1 MRTAFMNR
9 RHDSRP
15 AAAIVRAAAIA
26 CGSAVARASA
36 ALAAVALLFGAA
48 IPAAASRRIPD
59 YRAASDLLA
68 TTPSTD
74 DGAIGALANPAQ
86 WGVLEKSELALLWT
100 DGAVRDDTP
109 DNWGLVFGKG
119 FGFAVRRVDFEVG
132 ADARHVIDYQIG
144 LGGGSGAKFCGA
156 AFGWSGGDEQLV
168 GRTSFFS
175 LGGIHRPTRWLSIGT
190 VGRLAL
196 GGGDRDAVLDVGIRP
211 FADPGMLFFADYA
224 LTRDDAWDEG
234 SLAGGFEVR
243 PIDGIAA
250 SLKWDD
256 EDRFQIGVGL
266 TLQRFGVRA
275 VPHFDDQGDE
285 YSTSYAVRL
294 NPPVRGF
301 DIDAHSARGKRVLEM
316 SLKGRATYQRFRFGD
331 DESLPLRSLT
341 EQVRFAADDPTV
353 AGVALNL
360 SGFEANPAM
369 IWELRESLLG
379 LKGAGKKIAVY
390 CDRVDLPL
398 YYLVS
403 AADHVVMDPQ
413 GGALFPGVQLSRTYQ
428 KEMLAKIGV
437 GFDEWRFFKYKSAM
451 ESYSRTSMSEADRE
465 QRQGIVNESYG
476 ELAGGI
482 AASSRIERAALDDLV
497 DNDPMLFAPRLLEL
511 GLVDRIGRWEEMDAA
526 VDTLVGRDAR
536 LVGHEPLAAKRWQPD
551 EEWGEPPVIALV
563 YAVGECAMDEGIK
576 GRATSKAMRG
586 FRGDRNVKAVVL
598 RADSPGGDPL
608 PSDLVAHETRA
619 LAKAKKPVLV
629 SQGRV
634 AASGGYW
641 ISMDA
646 DTVLTSPF
654 SITGS
659 IGVIGGWFW
668 NEGLGGKL
676 GLASDRVQAGR
687 SADLLGGLRIPI
699 LGATI
704 PERNLDERERDL
716 VKERIFDLYDQFTE
730 GVARARGLEVGFVR
744 EIGEGRVYMGR
755 PAIELGLVDRVGTLD
770 ETVEAA
776 KRAAGIAPDR
786 RVRVVE
792 YPKRGFIKW
801 PRLFSLPSISVGGS
815 TLDEAAA
822 EKTYEEM
829 VLEGILESP
838 GQPLLFAPSGLLP
851 DEGAVVR

>member
-1 MRTAFMNR
+1 MTLGAK
-9 RHDSRP
+9 RP
-15 AAAIVRAAAIA
+15 TSNGRA
-26 CGSAVARASA
+26 CGLPPRAGIALWVLVILLSAPKPASA
-36 ALAAVALLFGAA
+36 G
-48 IPAAASRRIPD
+48 RRIPD

-86 WGVLEKSELALLWT
+86 WGVLDKTELTLLCT
-100 DGAVRDDTP
+100 NGGVRDDTP

-119 FGFAVRRVDFEVG
+119 LGFAVRRVDFEAGGVP
-132 ADARHVIDYQIG
+132 RHVIDYQIG

-156 AFGWSGGDEQLV
+156 ALGWSGGDEQLV
-168 GRTSFFS
+168 DRASFFS

-190 VGRLAL
+190 AGRIAL
-196 GGGDRDAVLDVGIRP
+196 GGGDRDAILDVGVRP

-224 LTRDDAWDEG
+224 LGRFDAWDEG

-243 PIDGIAA
+243 PVDGIAA
-250 SLKWDD
+250 ALKWDD
-256 EDRFQIGVGL
+256 ENRFQIAFGL
-266 TLQRFGVRA
+266 TLQRLGLRS
-275 VPHFDDQGDE
+275 VPHYDDQGDE

-301 DIDAHSARGKRVLEM
+301 DIDGRTARDKRFLEM
-316 SLKGRATYQRFRFGD
+316 NLKGRATYQRFRFGD

-341 EQVRFAADDPTV
+341 EQVRFATDDPTV
-353 AGVALNL
+353 AGVALNV
-360 SGFEANPAM
+360 SGFEANPEM
-369 IWELRESLLG
+369 IWELRESLVR
-379 LKGAGKKIAVY
+379 LKRAGKKIAVH
-390 CDRVDLPL
+390 CDRVDLAL

-403 AADHVVMDPQ
+403 VADHITMDPQ
-413 GGALFPGVQLSRTYQ
+413 GGALFPGVQLSKTYQ

-451 ESYSRTSMSEADRE
+451 ETYSRTSMSEADRE

-482 AASSRIERAALDDLV
+482 AASGRIERGALDGLV
-497 DNDPMLFAPRLLEL
+497 DNEPMLFASRLLDL

-526 VDTLVGRDAR
+526 VDTLAGREAR
-536 LVGHEPLAAKRWQPD
+536 LVAHRPLAAKRWQPD

-563 YAVGECAMDEGIK
+563 YAVGECAMDSGIK
-576 GRATSKAMRG
+576 GRTTSKAMRG

-608 PSDLVAHETRA
+608 PSDLVAHETRE

-646 DTVLTSPF
+646 DTVFTSPF

-676 GLASDRVQAGR
+676 GLTSDRVQAGR

-699 LGATI
+699 LGATL

-716 VKERIFDLYDQFTE
+716 MKGRILELYDDFTE

-755 PAIELGLVDRVGTLD
+755 PAVELGLVDRVGTLG
-770 ETVEAA
+770 ETIEAA
-776 KRAAGIAPDR
+776 KRAAGIAPGR

-801 PRLFSLPSISVGGS
+801 PKLFTLPSLSIGRV
-815 TLDEAAA
+815 A
-822 EKTYEEM
+822 EERDDGRTYEET
-829 VLEGILESP
+829 VLEGILKNP
-838 GQPLLFAPSGLLP
+838 ARPLLFVPSQLLP
-851 DEGAVVR
+851 DESAVTR